1 MLDGG
6 LRARIYDAAILPLT
20 TAWYGAVL
28 DRLPEGATLLD
39 VGIGTGGALA
49 ANAETLRRKTIRV
62 TGIDIDPDYI
72 ARCRRSIAGA
82 GLEDAVEARLESV
95 YDHTGGPYD
104 AVYFS
109 ASFMLL
115 PDPGGA
121 LDHVRA
127 LLSAEGRLYFTQTFE
142 NQRSPLMER
151 LKPLLRTLTT
161 IDFGR
166 VTYEDEFREELRTA
180 DVDLI
185 EMARLGGTRAR
196 SYHIAVARPGDA
208 PPPS

>member
-1 MLDGG
+1 MPNGG

-20 TAWYGAVL
+20 TSWYAAVL
-28 DRLPEGATLLD
+28 DRIPDGAALLD

-49 ANAETLRRKTIRV
+49 ANAETLRRKRIRV
-62 TGIDIDPDYI
+62 TGIDIDADYI
-72 ARCRRSIAGA
+72 ARCRRSIADA
-82 GLEDAVEARLESV
+82 GLEDLVEARLESV
-95 YDHTGGPYD
+95 YDHTGGPYE

-115 PDPGGA
+115 PDPRRA
-121 LDHVRA
+121 LDHVRT
-127 LLSAEGRLYFTQTFE
+127 LLTPTGRMYFTQTFE

-151 LKPLLRTLTT
+151 LKPMLRTLTT

-166 VTYEDEFREELRTA
+166 VTYEDEFRKELRTA

-185 EMARLGGTRAR
+185 EMARLGGNRAR
-196 SYHIAVARPGDA
+196 SYHIAVARPGPA
-208 PPPS
+208 PQPS